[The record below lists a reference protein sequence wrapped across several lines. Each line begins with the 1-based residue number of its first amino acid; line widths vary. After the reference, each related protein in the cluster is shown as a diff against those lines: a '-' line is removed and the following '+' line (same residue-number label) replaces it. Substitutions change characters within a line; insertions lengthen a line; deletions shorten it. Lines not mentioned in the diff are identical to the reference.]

1 MVHNPYEFAQKYD
14 KLHSDFLSIQGPHPA
29 SGSCTRRKGF
39 HSQATK
45 QWLVLEAKDFIQ
57 HSMGNKNK
65 RIVWARKH
73 HATFLSP
80 TVICEHQEVDLLRL
94 MIYGCTCLVSLQR

>member
-1 MVHNPYEFAQKYD
+1 MVHNPYELAQKYD
-14 KLHSDFLSIQGPHPA
+14 KFHSDFLSIQGPHPT

-57 HSMGNKNK
+57 RSMGKEKK
-65 RIVWARKH
+65 RIVWERKH
-73 HATFLSP
+73 HVILLSP
-80 TVICEHQEVDLLRL
+80 TVI
-94 MIYGCTCLVSLQR
+94 